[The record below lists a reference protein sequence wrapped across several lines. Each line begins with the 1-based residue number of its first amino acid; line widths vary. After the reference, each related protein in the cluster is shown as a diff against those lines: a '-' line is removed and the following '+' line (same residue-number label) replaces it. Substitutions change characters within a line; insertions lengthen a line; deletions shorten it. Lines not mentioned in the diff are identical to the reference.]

1 MVGGGNDLPPFL
13 VSMSR
18 LRGLDMEK
26 LIQVDWA
33 GLFVPTHSIAEMVV
47 RGTLMYL
54 ALFLIFRFVTKRQ
67 VGAVGIADVLVI
79 VIIADAAQ
87 NAFAKEYTSVTE
99 GVVLVMTIVLWTLF
113 IDWLEFQFPAIG
125 RVLEPSPLPLIRN
138 GRMIARNMRKEFLTV
153 DELHSQLRKQ
163 GIENIVDVKLA
174 HIEPDGAISVIKVE
188 KASDSSG
195 SQAPPKKS
203 AGPK

>member
-1 MVGGGNDLPPFL
+1 
-13 VSMSR
+13 
-18 LRGLDMEK
+18 
-26 LIQVDWA
+26 
-33 GLFVPTHSIAEMVV
+33 MVV

-138 GRMIARNMRKEFLTV
+138 GRMIARNLRKEFLTV